1 MIKKKIFLC
10 GIGKIGLA
18 HLMSFKEKKNYQFYL
33 YDKYLSSEKI
43 HNIIEKKKLGI
54 HYKILKNFPKKS
66 NFQTAL
72 IASHSIDRLKVIKN
86 VVKNNK
92 VKFLLLEKF
101 LFLKKNDYKEIKK
114 RRNL

>member
-43 HNIIEKKKLGI
+43 HNIIEKKKI
-54 HYKILKNFPKKS
+54 
-66 NFQTAL
+66 
-72 IASHSIDRLKVIKN
+72 
-86 VVKNNK
+86 
-92 VKFLLLEKF
+92 
-101 LFLKKNDYKEIKK
+101 
-114 RRNL
+114 RNTL